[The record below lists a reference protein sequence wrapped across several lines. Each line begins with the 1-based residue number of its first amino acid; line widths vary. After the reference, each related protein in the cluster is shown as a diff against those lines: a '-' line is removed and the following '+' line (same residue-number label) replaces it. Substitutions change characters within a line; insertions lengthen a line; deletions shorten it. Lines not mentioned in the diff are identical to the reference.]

1 MQTKVNDNLG
11 GLFKAQT
18 GTLGQLKVPMIGLYL
33 PVPISLDVVP
43 RDIDPVDEKKLLAKA
58 SEAIA
63 KAMPKLAQEVEKAL
77 TAALKASV
85 WGWPTGL
92 RDIYDTGELAR
103 SVEVTAQKN
112 GINVSYSAPYAGI
125 VHDGGYIHPYGNMSA
140 RPVYLPGRPW
150 VSSVLYGGGPVPQ
163 FDFEDF
169 LRKEVAL
176 VL

>member
-1 MQTKVNDNLG
+1 MQTKVTDNLG

-18 GTLGQLKVPMIGLYL
+18 GTLGQLKVPIIGLYL
-33 PVPISLDVVP
+33 PVPISLDAIP
-43 RDIDPVDEKKLLAKA
+43 KDIDPVDEQRLLAKA
-58 SEAIA
+58 KEAIDR
-63 KAMPKLAQEVEKAL
+63 AMPKLAGEVEKAL

-85 WGWPTGL
+85 WSWTTGA

-103 SVEVTAQKN
+103 SVDVLAKKD
-112 GINVSYSAPYAGI
+112 GISVSYSAPYAAI
-125 VHDGGYIHPYGNMSA
+125 VHDGGYIHPYGNKNA

-163 FDFEDF
+163 FDFDGF
-169 LRKEVAL
+169 LSKEIAL